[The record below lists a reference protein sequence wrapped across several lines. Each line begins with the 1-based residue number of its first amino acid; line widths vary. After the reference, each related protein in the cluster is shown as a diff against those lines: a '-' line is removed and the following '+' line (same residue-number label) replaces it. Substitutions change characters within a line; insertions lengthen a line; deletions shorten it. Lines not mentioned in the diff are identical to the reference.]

1 MNICDVLQFRG
12 TWRTY
17 QARVLERAERYL
29 DDGCIHIVAAPGS
42 GKTTLGIE
50 LVRKLSEPALILA
63 PTVTIREQW
72 KTRIEEGFLKEG
84 IDVNA
89 IVSQDLK
96 SPSLITI
103 ATYQALHSAMTKY
116 AGILEEET
124 DEGTEDSNAVKV
136 DVDFSEFDLVSV
148 YKEAGIKVL
157 CLDECHHLRS
167 EWWKA
172 LEQFKQEM
180 GQVTVV
186 ALTAT
191 PPYDSTPS
199 MWNRYINMCG
209 EIDEEITIP
218 ELVKDGSLCPHQDF
232 VYFNYPTREEE
243 KSVKEHMDK
252 AKAMLEELLQ
262 DDQLLSGVRGHAFFS
277 GLVSTDEILDDPAY
291 LSSLLIYL
299 QARGVDFPQQYK
311 RMLGANRLPDI
322 NSKWME
328 TLLQQL
334 LFEHTEHFL
343 VDAVF
348 VEQLTDKLKLEGL
361 IEKRK
366 VILQKSGAVEKMLTT
381 SKGKVNSI
389 LDIATHEYRNLGTDL
404 RMLIL
409 TDYIRKEVEK
419 ALGKDEVSIDTLGV
433 LPFFEQLRRHF
444 AKDMKQPQPKL
455 GVLCG
460 SVVIIPASAK
470 DALLQAVGGDK
481 ISFVSAGQLSQ
492 EEYVKV
498 TAVGDAH
505 FLTGAVTDIFA
516 AGYIHI
522 LVGTKSLLGEGWD
535 SPCINSLILASF
547 VGSYMLS
554 NQMRG
559 RAIRAMKDNPD
570 KTSNIWHSVCLY
582 PEKTS
587 TTQGEE
593 ISEDFML
600 LKRRMKHFLGLHYEM
615 DYIESGIERLSYIK
629 PPFNRHHVEH
639 INKQMLALSD
649 QRQSLKEG
657 WEKALEI
664 HDQMEV
670 VRETEVET
678 SLLDS
683 VVIYDAI
690 RDVIF
695 STILMVLSN
704 VGLRVSD
711 QYEGTFLGTCCFV
724 MIGFA
729 LVELFMRIPK
739 LFMLRSPYKRLQY
752 IGKGIRKALVSQGML
767 EDPRCRVKVE
777 SDAVNHCVY
786 LTGGTGRDKTLFAEC
801 VMDFYSPVENQ
812 RYLLVQKKHHKCKN
826 GYYCVPNV
834 FAGKKELATAFL
846 NSIRPYLGNYE
857 LVYTRNEEGRKIL
870 LTARVKALA
879 NKQKRCL
886 SKEKVKSALE

>member
-29 DDGCIHIVAAPGS
+29 DDGRIHIVAAPGS

-72 KTRIEEGFLKEG
+72 KTRIEEGFLIEG
-84 IDVNA
+84 VDVNE

-124 DEGTEDSNAVKV
+124 EEGTEDSNAVKE
-136 DVDFSEFDLVSV
+136 DVDFSGFDLVSV
-148 YKEAGIKVL
+148 CKEAGIKVL

-172 LEQFKQEM
+172 LEQLKQEM
-180 GQVTVV
+180 GQITVV

-243 KSVKEHMDK
+243 KSIKEHMDK

-262 DDQLLSGVRGHAFFS
+262 DNQLLSGVRGHAFFS
-277 GLVSTDEILDDPAY
+277 GLVSTDEILDDPSY

-299 QARGVDFPQQYK
+299 QAKGVEFPQQYK
-311 RMLGANRLPDI
+311 KMLGANRLPDI
-322 NSKWME
+322 NPKWME
-328 TLLQQL
+328 TLLQHL
-334 LFEHTEHFL
+334 LFEHTEHFS

-348 VEQLTDKLKLEGL
+348 VEQLTDKLKLAGL
-361 IEKRK
+361 VEKRK

-419 ALGKDEVSIDTLGV
+419 ALGKDDVSIDTLGV

-444 AKDMKQPQPKL
+444 AKDMQRPQPKL

-470 DALLQAVGGDK
+470 NALLQAVGEDK
-481 ISFVSAGQLSQ
+481 ISFATAGQLSQ
-492 EEYVKV
+492 DEYVKV

-570 KTSNIWHSVCLY
+570 KTSNIWHLVCLY
-582 PEKTS
+582 PEKTPA
-587 TTQGEE
+587 TQSEE
-593 ISEDFML
+593 ISEDFL
-600 LKRRMKHFLGLHYEM
+600 LLERRMKHFLGLHYEK

-657 WEKALEI
+657 WQKALEI
-664 HDQMEV
+664 HNQMEV
-670 VRETEVET
+670 VRETEVDT

-690 RDVIF
+690 RDVII
-695 STILMVLSN
+695 STILLVLSN
-704 VGLRVSD
+704 VGIRVSD
-711 QYEGTFLGTCCFV
+711 QYEGAFWGTCCVV

-739 LFMLRSPYKRLQY
+739 LFMLRSPYKRLQH
-752 IGKGIRKALVSQGML
+752 IGEGIRKALASQGML
-767 EDPRCRVKVE
+767 EDTRCRVKVE
-777 SDAVNHCVY
+777 SNAVAHCVY
-786 LTGGTGRDKTLFAEC
+786 LTGGTGRDKAMFAEC

-812 RYLLVQKKHHKCKN
+812 RYLLVQKKRHKCKN

-846 NSIRPYLGNYE
+846 NSVRPYLGNYE

-886 SKEKVKSALE
+886 TKEKVKSALE